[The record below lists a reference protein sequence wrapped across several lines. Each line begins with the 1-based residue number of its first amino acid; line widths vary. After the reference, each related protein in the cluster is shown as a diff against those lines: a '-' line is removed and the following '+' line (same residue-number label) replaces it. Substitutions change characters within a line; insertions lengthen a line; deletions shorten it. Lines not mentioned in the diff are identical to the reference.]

1 MQRKTRR
8 LKKRGKKVSRPRQ
21 TMRGKM
27 RSFRRTMR
35 GGFRRTMRGGFNDSW
50 RLPKEATVIWR
61 NLQDGEFED
70 AVPVAMSYEEAR
82 EELEL

>member
-1 MQRKTRR
+1 MPRKTRR
-8 LKKRGKKVSRPRQ
+8 SKRKARKVSRR
-21 TMRGKM
+21 RGP
-27 RSFRRTMR
+27 RRTMR
-35 GGFRRTMRGGFNDSW
+35 GGANNAW